1 MTHYPATPEIY
12 WAGRLTPTQA
22 AVAELVSQGVVNKVI
37 ADRLGMSVQTLKFHV
52 HGCFSR
58 LGLTNRVELTRWW
71 IERVELAEAVQ
82 HAGRPTAQRSGVCG
96 KNSRTCARER
106 PGVAG
111 KGAGRALC
119 VGGQRLSRAGRAGS
133 GARHHPAPS

>member
-1 MTHYPATPEIY
+1 MTHYPATPEVY

-82 HAGRPTAQRSGVCG
+82 HAGAAYRSEI
-96 KNSRTCARER
+96 R
-106 PGVAG
+106 
-111 KGAGRALC
+111 
-119 VGGQRLSRAGRAGS
+119 RLRIELEDLRSLYEL
-133 GARHHPAPS
+133 